1 MSTPATMTD
10 LARLLQAFFCQFL
23 MQQRH
28 ASPETV
34 NGYRDTFR
42 LLLHFAERYTAKPV
56 TALSLSDL
64 DAPLVLAFLNDLE
77 ALRHNLVRSRNAR
90 LAAIRTFLHYAAL
103 QEPTALP
110 GIQKVLA
117 IPMKRFDRP
126 LVGFLSREEIEA
138 LLHAPDSHTWSGQR
152 DRALLTTLY
161 NTGARVSEI
170 IAVRRVD
177 LQYERAQ
184 ALHLHGKGRKERVVP
199 LWKQTTRLLRDWLP
213 RIGPEP
219 QQPLFPNRFNQ
230 AMTRSGVASRLQ
242 RAANAATDQ
251 CPSLKDKRVSPH
263 LIRHTTAMHLLQAG
277 VDITVIALWLGH
289 ESVVTTHQYLEA
301 DLKMKERALAA
312 LQPPEIAATR
322 FKPAN
327 ALLAFLDSL

>member
-1 MSTPATMTD
+1 MSIAAAMTD

-23 MQQRH
+23 MQQRR

-42 LLLHFAERYTAKPV
+42 LLLHFAEQYTGKSI
-56 TALSLSDL
+56 TELSLSDL

-77 ALRHNLVRSRNAR
+77 AQRHNTVRSRNAR
-90 LAAIRTFLHYAAL
+90 LAAIRTFVHYAAL

-110 GIQKVLA
+110 GIQQVLA

-126 LVGFLSREEIEA
+126 LVGFLSREEMEA
-138 LLHAPDSHTWSGQR
+138 VLHAPDSHAWSGQR

-161 NTGARVSEI
+161 NTGALVSEI
-170 IAVRRVD
+170 IAMRRVD
-177 LQYERAQ
+177 LECERAQ

-199 LWKQTTRLLRDWLP
+199 LWKQTAKLLREWLP

-242 RAANAATDQ
+242 RAANTATDQ

-263 LIRHTTAMHLLQAG
+263 LVRH
-277 VDITVIALWLGH
+277 
-289 ESVVTTHQYLEA
+289 
-301 DLKMKERALAA
+301 
-312 LQPPEIAATR
+312 
-322 FKPAN
+322 
-327 ALLAFLDSL
+327 

>member
-1 MSTPATMTD
+1 MTD

-42 LLLHFAERYTAKPV
+42 LLLHFAEQYTGKSITV
-56 TALSLSDL
+56 LSLLDL
-64 DAPLVLAFLNDLE
+64 DAPLVLAFLDDLE
-77 ALRHNLVRSRNAR
+77 VQRHNTVRSRNVR
-90 LAAIRTFLHYAAL
+90 LAAIRAFLHYASL
-103 QEPTALP
+103 EEPTALP
-110 GIQKVLA
+110 GIQQVLA

-126 LVGFLSREEIEA
+126 LVGFLSREEMEA
-138 LLHAPDSHTWSGQR
+138 VLQAPDSHTWSGQR
-152 DRALLTTLY
+152 DRVLLTTLY

-177 LQYERAQ
+177 LECERAQ

-199 LWKQTTRLLRDWLP
+199 LWKQTTRLLREWLL
-213 RIGPEP
+213 RIGSEP

-230 AMTRSGVASRLQ
+230 VMTRSGVASRLH

-263 LIRHTTAMHLLQAG
+263 LVRHYLPFLIMSCS
-277 VDITVIALWLGH
+277 ITPTWFF
-289 ESVVTTHQYLEA
+289 Q
-301 DLKMKERALAA
+301 
-312 LQPPEIAATR
+312 QTR
-322 FKPAN
+322 ENVAI
-327 ALLAFLDSL
+327 